1 LADVGK
7 YEEAIKCFD
16 KALEM
21 DPYNEDAK
29 IAREKI
35 FDF

>member
-1 LADVGK
+1 MKKQLNV
-7 YEEAIKCFD
+7 D